1 MKQINLLLLELL
13 TATVVIAQ
21 ESVFL
26 YCPGEHEGMRIAYS
40 LEGNGNYTDIAQIF
54 SSDYS
59 QWGMEKRMYS
69 PYVIETEDGGYVA
82 VFQVNDYSPCFAVA
96 YSVDLIT
103 WRPQDYPRMS
113 TKNCIAPVIHYDGNG
128 TYSVLFKDTDGNFRR
143 TTTSSDFRHFT
154 KDVEAFGWEYDEVD
168 VIRDTVCVNGI
179 SCVGNVF
186 PYNGTEKLKDYYAK
200 IDENNRLWAEN
211 LMEDHMVYGS
221 MGDSPLNVSIS
232 FDKTSKKD
240 ISDKLI
246 GIFFEDINY
255 ACDGGLYAELI
266 QNRDFEYCPKDNE
279 SFTSSTAW
287 TCDDGKLV
295 IGTEVPLSKNNPHYA
310 IVGNTT
316 IYNSG
321 WDGIVIKDGCRYYFN
336 LYANNIEEEKATVTI
351 SLVSGDQEMA
361 SAKIETEGEGWK
373 QYSAELKAVGNAK
386 DARLKLS
393 IEGEGQL
400 CIDMVSLF
408 PQDTFHGHKNGLR
421 KDLAQVLAD
430 LQPKFV
436 RFPGGCMS
444 HGEGLENIYHWNHT
458 IGDLKDR
465 KPDFNIWHS
474 HQTRGIGFFE
484 YFQFCE
490 DIGAE
495 PIPVL
500 AAAVPCQNSAP
511 NEEGYGGQQGGIP
524 MEDMPAYIDELCNLI
539 EWANGDPS
547 TNEWAKI
554 REEAGHPEPFN
565 LKYLGVGNED
575 IISTD
580 FEERYLMIC
589 RTLHERYPE
598 IKIVGT
604 AGPFHSP
611 SSDYIEGWKIAKEN
625 NDLLYVIDEHYYES
639 VGWFINNQDYY
650 DDYDRSMP
658 KVYLGE
664 YAARSP
670 RGNIDCALA
679 EALYLC
685 SIERNADIVE
695 MTSPAPL
702 LCNDLHHNWDP
713 NMIYFTNDSIDLTP
727 SYHTQR
733 LFSVY
738 GGDKYLS
745 TEIKVENETENLRKR
760 ISATVVENSKS
771 GKTFLK
777 IVNVL
782 PMALNLK
789 VSAEGMSLCEEN
801 TYEGFNGVPGQ
812 ERVDIRKG
820 HCGKIV
826 NGDLLI
832 CVDPYSLMVVEL

>member
-1 MKQINLLLLELL
+1 MFVA
-13 TATVVIAQ
+13 TAAMAQ
-21 ESVFL
+21 ERVFL
-26 YCPGEHEGMRIAYS
+26 YSPGEHEGMRIAYN
-40 LEGNGNYTDIAQIF
+40 LDGKENFTDVAQIF

-59 QWGMEKRMYS
+59 QWGTEKRMYS
-69 PYVIETEDGGYVA
+69 PYVIEIEGGGYAA

-96 YSVDLIT
+96 YSEDLIT
-103 WRPQDYPRMS
+103 WRPQDYPRMN
-113 TKNCIAPVIHYDGNG
+113 TKNCVAPVIRYDGDG
-128 TYSVLFKDTDGNFRR
+128 EYSVLFKDTDGNVRK
-143 TTTSSDFRHFT
+143 TTTNKDFRHFS
-154 KDVEAFGWEYDEVD
+154 KDVEASATEYDEVHLAK
-168 VIRDTVCVNGI
+168 RDTVNVGDKTR
-179 SCVGNVF
+179 VGNMFRYQGVE
-186 PYNGTEKLKDYYAK
+186 NIIAYYSK
-200 IDENNRLWAEN
+200 IEENNMLWREN
-211 LMEDHMVYGS
+211 LMDDQKVYGDMKGES
-221 MGDSPLNVSIS
+221 LNVSLA
-232 FDKTSKKD
+232 FDKNKKKT

-266 QNRDFEYCPKDNE
+266 QNRDFEYCKKDNDT
-279 SFTSSTAW
+279 FTPSTAW
-287 TCDDGKLV
+287 TCDEGEL
-295 IGTEVPLSKNNPHYA
+295 IISTEVPLSENNLHYA
-310 IVGNTT
+310 IVGNTI

-321 WDGIVIKDGCRYYFN
+321 WDGIVINDGNEYDLS
-336 LYANNIEEEKATVTI
+336 LYANNIEKENTTITI
-351 SLVSGDQEMA
+351 SLVSGDKEIA

-373 QYSAELKAVGNAK
+373 QYTTVLKAVGEAK
-386 DARLKLS
+386 DAKLKLQV
-393 IEGEGQL
+393 EGKGKIGL
-400 CIDMVSLF
+400 DMVSLF

-430 LQPKFV
+430 LKPKFV

-458 IGDLKDR
+458 IGELKDR

-474 HQTRGIGFFE
+474 HQTRGLGFFE

-511 NEEGYGGQQGGIP
+511 NYEGYGGQQGGIP
-524 MEDMPAYIDELCNLI
+524 MEDIPAYIDELCNLI

-547 TNEWAKI
+547 TNKWAKM
-554 REEAGHPEPFN
+554 REEAGHPKPFN

-589 RTLHERYPE
+589 KELHERYPE
-598 IKIVGT
+598 IKLVGT
-604 AGPFHSP
+604 AGPFHAP

-625 NDLLYVIDEHYYES
+625 KELFYIIDEHYYES

-650 DDYDRSMP
+650 DGYDRSMP

-713 NMIYFTNDSIDLTP
+713 DMIYFTNCSIDLTP

-738 GGDKYLS
+738 SGDKY
-745 TEIKVENETENLRKR
+745 IDAVMDVENETTELRKR
-760 ISATVVENSKS
+760 ISATVVEDSKT

-782 PMALNLK
+782 PIALNLK
-789 VSAEGMSLCEEN
+789 VSAEGMSLRGGN
-801 TYEGFNGVPGQ
+801 PYEGFNGVPGQ
-812 ERVDIRKG
+812 ERIEIKKG
-820 HCGKIV
+820 ECGEV
-826 NGDLLI
+826 VGDNLI
-832 CVDPYSLMVVEL
+832 ISVEPYSLKVVEL